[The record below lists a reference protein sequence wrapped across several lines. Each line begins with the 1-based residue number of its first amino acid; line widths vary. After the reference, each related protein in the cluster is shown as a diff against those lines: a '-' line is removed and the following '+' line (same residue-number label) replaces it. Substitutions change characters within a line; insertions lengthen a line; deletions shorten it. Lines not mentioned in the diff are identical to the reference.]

1 MTGAVNAGSGGA
13 RCEPPVLQQGDWAG
27 AHMIAGADDSRLGS
41 WLHGIVHLAKLDEAN
56 GRCWHGEA
64 DRTYP
69 GPDEL
74 QAEIAALQL
83 AFVLRV

>member
-1 MTGAVNAGSGGA
+1 L
-13 RCEPPVLQQGDWAG
+13 LQQGDWVG
-27 AHMIAGADDSRLGS
+27 AHTIAVADDSRLGS

-56 GRCWHGEA
+56 ARYWYGEA
-64 DRTYP
+64 DRTHP

-83 AFVLRV
+83 AFVLPV